1 MSGICSLP
9 GKSFMSASDPL
20 MGKRDQAASSRTI
33 HAEHEPPERVFPT
46 PSTYKALSESGRLAV
61 QKGKSRYVSSTI
73 WNVLANNVEE
83 MQDVLDSSTS
93 EDESEDAL
101 ATNSQ
106 TQGFL
111 FDKACYLIKTYEE
124 NVAPLLPIFHWPTVR
139 DLVMDVVQHGRA
151 ADKVIKTLMFTI
163 YHAAAVSLPADECHR
178 ELGVARD
185 VLLTKFRFAV
195 QQAIAEADL
204 LSTQSTVL
212 LQAVVLFLMTV
223 RGEDNTRFVWSITSM
238 VVRIGQYLGLHRDGD
253 QFGLTSFDTEMRR
266 RLWWHILL
274 LDMRS
279 SEEHGTDRQI
289 SEGTYSTKLPSN
301 VNDECLYPGMMEPV
315 RPQIGFT
322 EMTFCLIRCEVA
334 IVLNQVTSAISSSSS
349 DQATPQSL
357 EQIAEGISDRI
368 QQKYTSFC
376 DESIPFQKVC
386 VSISRLLLANLW
398 IHIYFRRSASHL
410 TPQDISAQSRDKLFH
425 LSLEVIQISFSLE
438 RSICTHRW
446 SWLFHAN
453 AHWSYVAFLLSE
465 LCIRPTTT
473 FADEAWKVVDLVQG
487 KWHLTERN
495 GKRGMLWRPLQR
507 LLRRATIIRSQIRG
521 LQEHNGK
528 ELATS
533 PALAG
538 TATNRYAELDILET
552 EDQGAVSLTACA
564 AQGEDASYLTFSQ
577 PDLVDVNFQ
586 VLANAI
592 GLSELESIAS
602 IANWSFL

>member
-1 MSGICSLP
+1 
-9 GKSFMSASDPL
+9 
-20 MGKRDQAASSRTI
+20 
-33 HAEHEPPERVFPT
+33 
-46 PSTYKALSESGRLAV
+46 
-61 QKGKSRYVSSTI
+61 
-73 WNVLANNVEE
+73 
-83 MQDVLDSSTS
+83 MQDVLDSTTS
-93 EDESEDAL
+93 EDESQDAE

-106 TQGFL
+106 FQGFL
-111 FDKACYLIKTYEE
+111 FGITSPCRSLRRFCPPADKACYLIKTYEE
-124 NVAPLLPIFHWPTVR
+124 NVAPLLPILHWPTAR
-139 DLVMDVVQHGRA
+139 ELLMDIVQRGRA
-151 ADKVIKTLMFTI
+151 ADKVIKALMFAI
-163 YHAAAVSLPADECHR
+163 YHAAAVSLPPDECHR

-223 RGEDNTRFVWSITSM
+223 RREDNTRFVWSMTSM

-253 QFGLTSFDTEMRR
+253 QFGLTPFNTEMRR

-289 SEGTYSTKLPSN
+289 LEGTYSTKLPSN
-301 VNDECLYPGMMEPV
+301 VNDECLYPEMTEPV
-315 RPQIGFT
+315 QPQIGFT
-322 EMTFCLIRCEVA
+322 EMTFCLVRCEVA

-349 DQATPQSL
+349 DKATNSQSL
-357 EQIAEGISDRI
+357 EQIAKGISDRI
-368 QQKYTSFC
+368 QNKYTGFC

-410 TPQDISAQSRDKLFH
+410 ALQNMSAQSRDRLSH

-438 RSICTHRW
+438 SNIYTHRW

-473 FADEAWKVVDLVQG
+473 FADEAWKAVDLVQR
-487 KWHLTERN
+487 KWHLTQRN

-507 LLRRATIIRSQIRG
+507 LLRRATIIRSQTRG
-521 LQEHNGK
+521 LQEHNDK
-528 ELATS
+528 ELTTL

-538 TATNRYAELDILET
+538 TTTNRYAELDLLET
-552 EDQGAVSLTACA
+552 ENQGAVSLAACTT
-564 AQGEDASYLTFSQ
+564 QGEGTSYLTFSQ
-577 PDLVDVNFQ
+577 PDLVDVDYQ
-586 VLANAI
+586 VLENAT
-592 GLSELESIAS
+592 GLSEFEYIAS
-602 IANWSFL
+602 MANWSFL

>member
-1 MSGICSLP
+1 
-9 GKSFMSASDPL
+9 
-20 MGKRDQAASSRTI
+20 
-33 HAEHEPPERVFPT
+33 
-46 PSTYKALSESGRLAV
+46 
-61 QKGKSRYVSSTI
+61 
-73 WNVLANNVEE
+73 

-93 EDESEDAL
+93 EDEPEDTE

-106 TQGFL
+106 FQGFL
-111 FDKACYLIKTYEE
+111 FGITSPCRSLRRFCPPADKACYLIKTYEE
-124 NVAPLLPIFHWPTVR
+124 NVAPLLPILHWPTVR
-139 DLVMDVVQHGRA
+139 ELLMDIVQHGRA
-151 ADKVIKTLMFTI
+151 ADKVIKTLMFAI

-178 ELGVARD
+178 ELGVTRD
-185 VLLTKFRFAV
+185 VLLIKFRFAV

-223 RGEDNTRFVWSITSM
+223 RREDNTRFVWSMTSM

-253 QFGLTSFDTEMRR
+253 QFGLTSFNTEMRR

-301 VNDECLYPGMMEPV
+301 VNDECLHPEMMEPV
-315 RPQIGFT
+315 QPQIGFT

-334 IVLNQVTSAISSSSS
+334 IVLNRVTSAISSSSR

-357 EQIAEGISDRI
+357 EQIAKRISDRI
-368 QQKYTSFC
+368 QHKYTSFC

-386 VSISRLLLANLW
+386 VLISRLLLANLW
-398 IHIYFRRSASHL
+398 FHIYFRRPASHL
-410 TPQDISAQSRDKLFH
+410 TLQDISAQSRDKLFH
-425 LSLEVIQISFSLE
+425 LSLEVIQVSFSLE
-438 RSICTHRW
+438 SSICTHRW

-473 FADEAWKVVDLVQG
+473 FADEAWKAVDLVQR
-487 KWHLTERN
+487 KWHLTQRN

-507 LLRRATIIRSQIRG
+507 LLRRATSIRSQTTG

-528 ELATS
+528 ELTTM

-538 TATNRYAELDILET
+538 TATNNYAELDILET
-552 EDQGAVSLTACA
+552 EDQGAVSLAACA
-564 AQGEDASYLTFSQ
+564 AQGEDFSYLTFSQ
-577 PDLVDVNFQ
+577 SDLVDANCQ

-592 GLSELESIAS
+592 GLSEFESIAAM
-602 IANWSFL
+602 ANWSFL